1 MEKFV
6 STYESVQCECGGRH
20 NNVPV
25 TRQIHYETKKHRN
38 WRWRTLCCAFI
49 NPDVEGN
56 QIDGSIPVE
65 RHRYEVVFP
74 YEETLVG

>member
-49 NPDVEGN
+49 NPDLTRGEKVMMLKEMK
-56 QIDGSIPVE
+56 
-65 RHRYEVVFP
+65 
-74 YEETLVG
+74 TLVPFVK